1 MSALPPP
8 AADTASAPSTVPDF
22 KAHERWNHAI
32 QLLAPAALVLVGILV
47 VIGVGKD
54 QQTTQ
59 AVATV
64 AFITGAAVGIERVI
78 EGFWNLLGSNIG
90 VYWPMTSISKQ
101 VHELELELTDAMGPF
116 QSTLGA
122 ALTQAKATAGQLPA
136 YLTSAQTDMDAMRR
150 RFDDIRAHAP
160 SNQRMQLLAAAAS
173 QSVNFLVT
181 KYETH
186 LPQLRDGVALADTAI
201 GGMQDF
207 LATFKDNPGR
217 RLLSL
222 YLGALL
228 GLVLAYLFK
237 LDVFAAVNTGD
248 AVAATHV
255 VALPA
260 SAGLRVAFTGLLI
273 GLGSNPT
280 HEVIQVLQQYKQG
293 RKSENNTMPELPSKR
308 LTPKP

>member
-1 MSALPPP
+1 MTATATPTTSSTAP
-8 AADTASAPSTVPDF
+8 ASTAPDF
-22 KAHERWNHAI
+22 NAHERWNRAI
-32 QLLAPAALVLVGILV
+32 QLLAPAVLAGAG
-47 VIGVGKD
+47 IGVVLGVGNG
-54 QQTTQ
+54 QQSTQ

-78 EGFWNLLGSNIG
+78 EGFWNLLGSHIG

-101 VHELELELTDAMGPF
+101 VHELELELTDAMAPF
-116 QSTLGA
+116 QNTVET
-122 ALTQAKATAGQLPA
+122 ALTQAQTTAEQLPA
-136 YLTSAQTDMDAMRR
+136 YLTSAQNDMAAMRR

-173 QSVNFLVT
+173 QTVNFLVT
-181 KYETH
+181 KYDAY
-186 LPQLRDGVALADTAI
+186 LPQLRNGVALADTAI

-237 LDVFAAVNTGD
+237 LDVFAAVN
-248 AVAATHV
+248 AAGTAPA
-255 VALPA
+255 ALPA

-280 HEVIQVLQQYKQG
+280 HEVIQALQQYKQG
-293 RKSENNTMPELPSKR
+293 RKGENITMPTLPSKR
-308 LTPKP
+308 LATKPEAAV

>member
-1 MSALPPP
+1 MSTQPQP
-8 AADTASAPSTVPDF
+8 AATASATPAAPNFT
-22 KAHERWNHAI
+22 AHERWNRTM
-32 QLLAPAALVLVGILV
+32 QLLAPVLLAVAIGLVIIGI
-47 VIGVGKD
+47 GNA

-101 VHELELELTDAMGPF
+101 VHELELELADAMGPF
-116 QSTLGA
+116 QSTLGT
-122 ALTQAKATAGQLPA
+122 ALTQAQATAGQLPA

-181 KYETH
+181 KYEAY
-186 LPQLRDGVALADTAI
+186 LPQLRNGVALADTAI

-237 LDVFAAVNTGD
+237 LDVFAAVNTG
-248 AVAATHV
+248 AT
-255 VALPA
+255 APAPLPT

-293 RKSENNTMPELPSKR
+293 RKSENTTKPALPSQR
-308 LTPKP
+308 LTAKVEAAV